1 MFRARNNAGPNHY
14 SLTWSQESCLLHNR
28 PLIVDNRDATFNIL
42 VSFRDDTL
50 EGVLEIVSQ
59 RVPTESRLYT
69 NQLAIGQRLVHTAP
83 VIAIVGRTERVC
95 GIQVQWRISVF
106 PLVQNHHVGYSVAAC
121 VDGELHTRH
130 LRERAI
136 ISRAACSRLGEHRH
150 QLFACDLE
158 NAHVV
163 VIGLYGN
170 HATETDDT
178 LVYVRAH
185 STPVYQTDLAIED
198 GAEGI
203 LILSVVAVM
212 ASLV

>member
-1 MFRARNNAGPNHY
+1 MFRARNDAGPKHY

-95 GIQVQWRISVF
+95 GIQEHPRLSDRSGNRRWCGRHRISDCRWSS
-106 PLVQNHHVGYSVAAC
+106 P
-121 VDGELHTRH
+121 
-130 LRERAI
+130 
-136 ISRAACSRLGEHRH
+136 
-150 QLFACDLE
+150 
-158 NAHVV
+158 
-163 VIGLYGN
+163 
-170 HATETDDT
+170 
-178 LVYVRAH
+178 
-185 STPVYQTDLAIED
+185 D
-198 GAEGI
+198 GAPAM
-203 LILSVVAVM
+203 S
-212 ASLV
+212 SLP

>member
-1 MFRARNNAGPNHY
+1 MFRARNNAGPKHY

-59 RVPTESRLYT
+59 RIPTDSRLHT

-185 STPVYQTDLAIED
+185 STPFIRPIWQSKMVRKASDIRLPM
-198 GAEGI
+198 
-203 LILSVVAVM
+203 VV
-212 ASLV
+212 S

>member
-1 MFRARNNAGPNHY
+1 MFRARNDAGPNHY

-83 VIAIVGRTERVC
+83 VIAIVGRTERVR

-106 PLVQNHHVGYSVAAC
+106 PLVQNHHVGYRVAAC

-130 LRERAI
+130 LRERAV
-136 ISRAACSRLGEHRH
+136 ISWAACSR
-150 QLFACDLE
+150 QCPP
-158 NAHVV
+158 
-163 VIGLYGN
+163 I
-170 HATETDDT
+170 
-178 LVYVRAH
+178 
-185 STPVYQTDLAIED
+185 SW
-198 GAEGI
+198 
-203 LILSVVAVM
+203 
-212 ASLV
+212 